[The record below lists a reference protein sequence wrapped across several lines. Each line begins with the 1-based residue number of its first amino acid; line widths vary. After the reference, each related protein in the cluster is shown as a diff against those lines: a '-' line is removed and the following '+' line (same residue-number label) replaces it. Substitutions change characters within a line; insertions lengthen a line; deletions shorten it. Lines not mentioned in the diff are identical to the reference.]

1 MSINYKLVFNI
12 FFIIIA
18 NYLNSQSLEIPKN
31 IKTIILKSSK
41 LSSPFISFGDQLE
54 LSFDD
59 LDADEKNYYY
69 QIQHFDYM
77 WNLSKLYKSEYID
90 GFDDI
95 RIKNIRNSFN
105 TLQPYT
111 NYNLNIP
118 NEDVK
123 LKLSGNYSISI
134 HLSNGEKIFEKR
146 FSYINNRTSIEI
158 IISKSNDIENFKTDQ
173 KIKINLNC
181 EDCTKIYNSYSKLKV
196 IVIKNYNWSNLIIV
210 EKPKFIFSNNLIYDD
225 IYFAGGNEFL
235 NFDNSNINSTNYR
248 IYKSK
253 LTDIYNNF
261 LVNDKERTNQIYEF
275 NPDINGDFLI
285 NSNNNYDLDIEND
298 YARVHFNL
306 KTNISNNSNN
316 IYLLGRFNNF
326 IINDDYKL
334 RFDEKKKLYTGSFLF
349 KQGFYNYKYGY
360 TNSLNPNTINYLEG
374 NFWQTE
380 NLYTVLIFHK
390 KNNEKYFKLIGEKS
404 IKSLN
409 IKN

>member
-1 MSINYKLVFNI
+1 MSLNFKI
-12 FFIIIA
+12 FFKIVFILIG
-18 NYLNSQSLEIPKN
+18 NYLNSQSLEIPNN

-41 LSSPFISFGDQLE
+41 SSGPFIYFGDQIE

-69 QIQHFDYM
+69 QIKHFDYM
-77 WNLSKLYKSEYID
+77 WNPSKLYKSEYLE

-95 RIKNIRNSFN
+95 RIKKIRNSFN
-105 TLQPYT
+105 TLKPYT
-111 NYNLNIP
+111 NYNLSIP
-118 NEDVK
+118 NDDIS
-123 LKLSGNYSISI
+123 LKVSGNYSIGI
-134 HLSNGEKIFEKR
+134 HLSNGKKIFEKR
-146 FSYINNRTSIEI
+146 FSYINNQTSIQI
-158 IISKSNDIENFKTDQ
+158 TISKSNTIDNIKTDQ

-181 EDCTKIYNSYSKLKV
+181 IDCTKIYNSSSRLKV
-196 IVIKNYNWSNLIIV
+196 IVLKNYNWSNSIV
-210 EKPKFIFSNNLIYDD
+210 IEKPKFIFSNNLIYDD
-225 IYFAGGNEFL
+225 IYFPGGNEFL
-235 NFDNSNINSTNYR
+235 NFDNSKINSTSYK
-248 IYKSK
+248 IYKST

-261 LVNDKERTNQIYEF
+261 LVEDRERTNDVYEF
-275 NPDINGDFLI
+275 NPDINGEFLI

-306 KTNISNNSNN
+306 KTNIINKKNNV
-316 IYLLGRFNNF
+316 YLIGRFNNF
-326 IINDDYKL
+326 ILNDNYKL
-334 RFDEKKKLYTGSFLF
+334 KFDEKTASYKGSFLF

-360 TNSLNPNTINYLEG
+360 RNSLKPNTINYFEG

>member
-1 MSINYKLVFNI
+1 MSLNYKTVFKI
-12 FFIIIA
+12 FFILIG

-41 LSSPFISFGDQLE
+41 SSGPFIYFGDLIE

-59 LDADEKNYYY
+59 LDANEKNYYY
-69 QIQHFDYM
+69 QINHFDYK
-77 WNLSKLYKSEYID
+77 WNPSKLYKSEYLE

-95 RIKNIRNSFN
+95 RIKKIRNSFN

-111 NYNLNIP
+111 NYTLSIP
-118 NEDVK
+118 NDDVK
-123 LKLSGNYSISI
+123 LKVSGNYSISI
-134 HLSNGEKIFEKR
+134 HLSNGKKVFEKR
-146 FSYINNRTSIEI
+146 FSYINNEI
-158 IISKSNDIENFKTDQ
+158 PIQITISKSNTIDNLKTCQ

-181 EDCTKIYNSYSKLKV
+181 RDCTKIYNSSSKLKA
-196 IVIKNYNWSNLIIV
+196 IVIKNYNWSNSIII

-225 IYFAGGNEFL
+225 IYFLGGNEFL
-235 NFDNSNINSTNYR
+235 NFDNSDINSTNYR
-248 IYKSK
+248 IYKST
-253 LTDIYNNF
+253 LTDLYNNF
-261 LVNDKERTNQIYEF
+261 LVDDRERINDIYEF
-275 NPDINGDFLI
+275 NPDINGEFLI
-285 NSNNNYDLDIEND
+285 NSNNNYDFDIEND

-306 KTNISNNSNN
+306 KINIFDKNNNV
-316 IYLLGRFNNF
+316 YLLGRFNNF
-326 IINDDYKL
+326 IANENYKL
-334 RFDEKKKLYTGSFLF
+334 KYDEKKKSYEGSFLF

-360 TNSLNPNTINYLEG
+360 TNSLEPNTINYFEG

-380 NLYTVLIFHK
+380 NLYTILIFHK

>member
-1 MSINYKLVFNI
+1 MIG
-12 FFIIIA
+12 
-18 NYLNSQSLEIPKN
+18 NYLSSQSLEIPKN

-111 NYNLNIP
+111 NYTLNIP
-118 NEDVK
+118 NQDVK

-181 EDCTKIYNSYSKLKV
+181 EDCTKIYNSSSKLKV
-196 IVIKNYNWSNLIIV
+196 IVIKNYNWSNSIIV

-298 YARVHFNL
+298 YGRVHFNL
-306 KTNISNNSNN
+306 KTNICNNSNN

-334 RFDEKKKLYTGSFLF
+334 IFDEKKKLYTGSFLF

>member
-1 MSINYKLVFNI
+1 MIG
-12 FFIIIA
+12 
-18 NYLNSQSLEIPKN
+18 NYLSSQSLEIPKN

-111 NYNLNIP
+111 NYTLNIP
-118 NEDVK
+118 NQDVK

-181 EDCTKIYNSYSKLKV
+181 EDCTKIYNSSSKLKV
-196 IVIKNYNWSNLIIV
+196 IVIKNYNWSNSIIV

-298 YARVHFNL
+298 YGRVHFNL
-306 KTNISNNSNN
+306 KTNICNNSNN

-334 RFDEKKKLYTGSFLF
+334 IFDEKKKLYTGSFLF

-404 IKSLN
+404 IKSMN